1 MEYSEIENYLAARGG
16 PFYNLQ
22 HRLKLLHDSALNAGR
37 RALIAVAIAWGV
49 PLLLSLIS
57 GQAFGEFRDRPFLL
71 DLGVWARFAIAIA
84 AFILVEPLV
93 EVTLRRKLIQLKAV
107 LAPSAIPHAAQAVA
121 SALKRRDSAIAEMIC
136 LLIAVIA
143 SGFTL
148 WKWSLTDAV
157 APVWGVMVQ
166 GDTRTL
172 MPAAWW
178 CLLVSSPML
187 YFLFLRGFWRHMVWA
202 MLLGN
207 LARLDMQL
215 AVSHPDKNAGLGF
228 VGEYPNAYSLFVFGV
243 SCILGAAIAY
253 QIIDSEFSLQSY
265 GLIMTIWLA
274 LVLLVFT
281 SPLAVFYG
289 PLAKL
294 KRSTLAQT
302 GIMATRYFRTS
313 EDNTLGRTS
322 SESSSENQA
331 VSLSDPSKLYDAA
344 KKLSV
349 VLMNRRAI
357 VPICAAALLPLVAG
371 GATVFPFKE
380 IWSVAKKLLL
390 L

>member
-1 MEYSEIENYLAARGG
+1 MEYPQMEDYLAARGG

-22 HRLKLLHDSALNAGR
+22 HRLKLLHKSALNAGW

-49 PLLLSLIS
+49 PLLLAAIS
-57 GQAFGEFRDRPFLL
+57 GHAFGEFQDRPFLL
-71 DLGVWARFAIAIA
+71 DLGVWARFVIAIA

-107 LAPSAIPHAAQAVA
+107 LAPSAIPDAAQAIA
-121 SALKRRDSAIAEMIC
+121 SALKQRDSVIAEMIC
-136 LLIAVIA
+136 VLLAVIA
-143 SGFTL
+143 SGVTL
-148 WKWSLTDAV
+148 WKWSLTDAA
-157 APVWGVMVQ
+157 APVWGVTVQ

-178 CLLVSSPML
+178 CVLVSSPML
-187 YFLFLRGFWRHMVWA
+187 YFLFLRCLWRHLVWA
-202 MLLGN
+202 MLLGK

-215 AVSHPDKNAGLGF
+215 AVSHPDKNGGLGF
-228 VGEYPNAYSLFVFGV
+228 IGEYPNAYSLFVFGV

-253 QIIDSEFSLQSY
+253 QINDLGFSLQTY
-265 GLIMTIWLA
+265 GLVMAFWLA
-274 LVLLVFT
+274 IVLIVFT
-281 SPLAVFYG
+281 SPLAVFYR
-289 PLAKL
+289 PLATL

-302 GIMATRYFRTS
+302 GILATRFFRRS

-322 SESSSENQA
+322 AEASTDNQTDN
-331 VSLSDPSKLYDAA
+331 LTDPTKLYDAA

-349 VLMNRRAI
+349 VLLNRRAI
-357 VPICAAALLPLVAG
+357 VPVCAAALLPLVAG
-371 GATVFPFKE
+371 GATMFPFKE

>member
-1 MEYSEIENYLAARGG
+1 MEYPNIEDYLSARGG

-22 HRLKLLHDSALNAGR
+22 HRLRLLHESALNTGR

-57 GQAFGEFRDRPFLL
+57 GHAFGEFRDRPFLL
-71 DLGVWARFAIAIA
+71 DLGVWARFVIAIA

-121 SALKRRDSAIAEMIC
+121 SALRQRDSAIAEMIC
-136 LLIAVIA
+136 VLLAVIA

-148 WKWSLTDAV
+148 WKWSLTDAA
-157 APVWGVMVQ
+157 APVWGVTVQ

-187 YFLFLRGFWRHMVWA
+187 YFLFLRGLWRHLIWA
-202 MLLGN
+202 ILLGK

-228 VGEYPNAYSLFVFGV
+228 IGEYPNAYSLFVFGV

-253 QIIDSEFSLQSY
+253 LINDLGFSLQTY
-265 GLIMTIWLA
+265 GLVMAFWLA
-274 LVLLVFT
+274 IVLIVFT
-281 SPLAVFYG
+281 SPLAVFYR
-289 PLAKL
+289 PLAML

-302 GIMATRYFRTS
+302 GILATRFFRRS

-322 SESSSENQA
+322 SEANADNQTDNLA
-331 VSLSDPSKLYDAA
+331 DPTKLYDAA

-349 VLMNRRAI
+349 VLLNRRAI
-357 VPICAAALLPLVAG
+357 VPVGAAALLPLVAG
-371 GATVFPFKE
+371 GATMFPFKE